1 MAGGTAV
8 IALPDAGVGLYNMT
22 GYKLSDVTP
31 LEHSDQ
37 QLTETAVERT
47 PAGALQLSFSLNLSS
62 WLHDAAALPY
72 FLWAYSAG
80 EGLGYHSAAGAFR
93 LDLQQQQ
100 QLRAH
105 SSSSAASAAITASS
119 RSSSSAAV
127 TASSSGSSTCKL
139 VPG

>member
-8 IALPDAGVGLYNMT
+8 IALPDTGVGLYNMT
-22 GYKLSDVTP
+22 GYKPSDVT
-31 LEHSDQ
+31 LLQHTE
-37 QLTETAVERT
+37 QLLTATAVECT
-47 PAGALQLSFSLNLSS
+47 PAGALQFSFSLNIST
-62 WLHDAAALPY
+62 WLRDAAAQPH

-100 QLRAH
+100 HQQQQQQQQHRAH
-105 SSSSAASAAITASS
+105 SCS
-119 RSSSSAAV
+119 SSSSAAV
-127 TASSSGSSTCKL
+127 TADSSDSSTCKL